1 MRLRSGLFLGFLLW
15 LVLSGWFV
23 RSGAARDSQ
32 RERTAEARTNG
43 CTTCHAGLEDM
54 HPEAG
59 LSCVDCHG
67 GDATATSLSAA
78 HVKAPAT
85 RAEDERVLPLERD
98 LAWLQFRNPM
108 DLRVVAR
115 TCGTCHAE
123 ACANLRVSLHGTTAG
138 HLSDGFYEMGLSP
151 ERGGRYGVFAESGA
165 PHPGG
170 AMRELQQVPPF
181 QERLARDELATHF
194 TDLPRKECMQ
204 CHLWSE
210 GRAVR
215 GRVGFDGDYR
225 GAGCAACHV
234 GYAVDGLSRS
244 ADPTARRS
252 EPGHPREHRMTAAP
266 TTQTCTS
273 CHYGDASIGLHFR
286 GLSQLPPNAPGG
298 PEIPGTTRQQLN
310 RAFYLNDPAI
320 VPPDIHHEK
329 GLHCIDCHTLSD
341 VMGDGR
347 LHGQMEHAV
356 EISCSACHGTFS
368 EPSSLVTERGT
379 PLEHL
384 RREGQQ
390 VILTSKVDGREHV
403 VPQVAELVDPT
414 HASFNRDAARAM
426 TAVHEGLECYA
437 CHAGWNT
444 NLLGFHFS
452 RQEQLTQLDLL
463 SGKRTPGRV
472 TTQEKVFATWKS
484 LYLGKNERGAWSPYL
499 TGFSTMGSVTDA
511 EGQLVLDQVMPVTA
525 AGLSGMTMIHHQPH
539 STRPTARACVECH
552 RSPATWGLG
561 SANFRLARQLAFVA
575 DRRGIETIAVDRN
588 ELTRSVPLHKFVL
601 PDVVD
606 LAVQVD
612 PLQGHAQFLFAAE
625 GGRGIHVLDVRDPLR
640 PRRVAFV
647 ASVNPRALE
656 LAGAHL
662 YVADGAGGL
671 GIYDVSAPAQPERV
685 GLLATFDAHDVD
697 VRWPWA
703 YVADGPGGLAIVD
716 VRAPLAPRLLARLD
730 LNGEGRNLNEA
741 IAVETLFQYSR
752 PLAKDDVPIDERTP
766 ARNLAAV
773 LDRRRGL
780 YLVDVTEASLPEVLH
795 PTGEERT
802 RSQPETNVRFR
813 GLALLSQVD
822 LADPQG
828 GTRTA
833 ERDYAYVLS
842 ERDNGQA
849 QRSTLTLI
857 DVSDPQRIP
866 RRELQRVNAGL
877 ASEHLVVADYYSYPT
892 RRRIAIVSGEQGA
905 YLGDVTNSRE
915 PAQVGTLPGMK
926 ACFAAAVEEFALDR
940 MVDEE
945 GQVLKDVSHAPSR
958 WAWRAEI
965 EGILAVEAEEL
976 GTDLARSAPESFGE
990 TARLHLEAHDRDRSG
1005 RLEGP
1010 ELAASGSGG
1019 ADRDADGRVTLLELA
1034 RAGELLGVEPAVSP
1048 TREAPLL
1055 AARTLADGDLAR
1067 LLDGVDP
1074 YTFDGDRNGGLSLAE
1089 AERATFAA
1097 LDLDR
1102 DGHLTRDEL
1111 ARHPGALREL
1121 RFADA
1126 AAEALFRTVDRNGD
1140 GKVAAREFRL
1150 ADPEWEALD
1159 ADRDG
1164 LVRLLAPGEAYQRER
1179 GLVLAGSEWPTRR
1192 LGLAL
1197 LPPGVRI
1204 DTLLTEFDRNGDER
1218 LDQRELRARPDLLRY
1233 FDADSDQRAT
1243 REELGRA
1250 IARLEDTGVDALA
1263 DDFLGRWDLD
1273 GSGKVEADEL
1283 PEGVRLRI
1291 QPADAR

>member
-1 MRLRSGLFLGFLLW
+1 MFARVAVVLGLLGGLGSW
-15 LVLSGWFV
+15 LAQEPASAPAPA
-23 RSGAARDSQ
+23 GAPAP
-32 RERTAEARTNG
+32 NG
-43 CTTCHAGLEDM
+43 CLACHSGIEEM

-67 GDATATSLSAA
+67 GDAGATSQSAA
-78 HVKAPAT
+78 HVKPPAT
-85 RAEDERVLPLERD
+85 RVEDERVLPLERD
-98 LAWLQFRNPM
+98 LAWLQFQNPM

-115 TCGTCHAE
+115 TCGTCHE
-123 ACANLRVSLHGTTAG
+123 DACANLRVSLHGTTAG
-138 HLSDGFYEMGLSP
+138 HLSDGYYEMGLSR
-151 ERGGRYGVFAESGA
+151 ERGGRYGVFAESRA
-165 PHPGG
+165 PLPGG
-170 AMRELQQVPPF
+170 AVKELLQVPPF
-181 QERLARDELATHF
+181 QDRLPRDELATHY

-204 CHLWSE
+204 CHLWSQ

-234 GYAVDGLSRS
+234 RYALDGLSQS
-244 ADPTARRS
+244 GDAAARHS

-266 TTQTCTS
+266 TTETCST

-298 PEIPGTTRQQLN
+298 PEIPGTTSQLLN
-310 RAFYLNDPAI
+310 RAFYLDDPAI
-320 VPPDIHHEK
+320 VPPDVHHQK
-329 GLHCIDCHTLSD
+329 GMHCIDCHTLAD

-347 LHGQMEHAV
+347 MHGQMEHAV
-356 EISCSACHGTFS
+356 EISCSACHGTFTEVS
-368 EPSSLVTERGT
+368 TLVTERGT

-384 RREGQQ
+384 RREGER
-390 VILTSKVDGREHV
+390 VILTSKVDGREHD
-403 VPQVAELVDPT
+403 VPQVAHLVDPG
-414 HASFNRDAARAM
+414 HDAFSREAARAM
-426 TAVHEGLECYA
+426 TSVHESLECYA
-437 CHAGWNT
+437 CHAGWNV

-484 LYLGKNERGAWSPYL
+484 FYLGKNERGAWAPYL

-511 EGQLVLDQVMPVTA
+511 EGKLVLDQVMPVTA

-539 STRPTARACVECH
+539 STRPTARTCVECH
-552 RSPATWGLG
+552 RSPATFGLG

-575 DRRGIETIAVDRN
+575 DRRGIEFVAVDRN
-588 ELTRSVPLHKFVL
+588 ELSRSVPLHKFVL

-606 LAVQVD
+606 LAVEVD
-612 PLQGHAQFLFAAE
+612 PLQGHAVHLFAAE
-625 GGRGIHVLDVRDPLR
+625 GGRGLHVLDVRDPLH

-656 LAGAHL
+656 LAGNHL
-662 YVADGAGGL
+662 YLADGVGGL
-671 GIYDVSAPAQPERV
+671 RVYDVSEPSSPRLA
-685 GLLATFDAHDVD
+685 GLLPTFDAHDVD

-703 YVADGPGGLAIVD
+703 YVADGPGGLCVVD
-716 VRAPLAPRLLARLD
+716 VRAPIAPALVARLD
-730 LNGEGRNLNEA
+730 LNGEGASLNEA

-752 PLAKDDVPIDERTP
+752 PMAKDDVPLDERTP

-780 YLVDVTEASLPEVLH
+780 YLIDVTEAGLPVVLH
-795 PTGEERT
+795 PRGEDRS
-802 RSQPETNVRFR
+802 RSQPESNVRFR

-857 DVSDPQRIP
+857 DVTDPLRVP
-866 RRELQRVNAGL
+866 RRDFQRVNSGL

-892 RRRIAIVSGEQGA
+892 RRRIAIASGEQGA
-905 YLGDVTNSRE
+905 FLGDVSNSRE
-915 PAQVGTLPGMK
+915 PAQVGTLPGLK
-926 ACFAAAVEEFALDR
+926 NCFAAAVEEFALDR

-945 GQVLKDVSHAPSR
+945 GRPLKDVSHAPSR
-958 WAWRAEI
+958 WGWRAEI
-965 EGILAVEAEEL
+965 EGILAVPREEL
-976 GTDLARSAPESFGE
+976 GSDLAREAPEPFGE
-990 TARLHLEAHDRDRSG
+990 TARLHLETHDRDRSG
-1005 RLEGP
+1005 RLEGA
-1010 ELAASGSGG
+1010 ELATSGSAG
-1019 ADRDADGRVTLLELA
+1019 ADRDGDGRVTLLELA
-1034 RAGELLGVEPAVSP
+1034 RAGELLGTEPEAAAAP
-1048 TREAPLL
+1048 AAPLL
-1055 AARTLADGDLAR
+1055 AARTLPDGDLAR
-1067 LLDGVDP
+1067 LLDAVDP
-1074 YTFDGDRNGGLSLAE
+1074 YAFDPDHRGGLSRAE
-1089 AERATFAA
+1089 TERATFAA

-1111 ARHPGALREL
+1111 SRHPGPLREL

-1126 AAEALFRTVDRNGD
+1126 QAEAAFRALDRSGD
-1140 GKVAAREFRL
+1140 GRLAVREFRL
-1150 ADPEWEALD
+1150 ADAEWEALD

-1164 LVRLLAPGEAYQRER
+1164 VLRYVAAGEEHQRAR
-1179 GLVLAGSEWPTRR
+1179 GLVLAGSEWPARR
-1192 LGLAL
+1192 TTLAL

-1204 DTLLTEFDRNGDER
+1204 DRLLAEFDRDEDEV
-1218 LDQRELRARPDLLRY
+1218 LDQRELRARPDLLRH
-1233 FDADSDQRAT
+1233 FDADSDQRVT
-1243 REELGRA
+1243 RDELGRA
-1250 IARLEDTGVDALA
+1250 LTRLEDTGVDALA
-1263 DDFLGRWDLD
+1263 DDFVGRWDLD
-1273 GSGKVEADEL
+1273 GSGKVEPDEL
-1283 PEGVRLRI
+1283 PEGVRLRLGL
-1291 QPADAR
+1291 